1 MSNDDPDADGF
12 DLSSALQSGAAAV
25 RKTVAFLGIEREA
38 YVCEDCGTACERS
51 YAHDPARMAFDGGE
65 SPTWYCAE
73 CETHY
78 VRERTEADHAADL
91 YDRE

>member
-1 MSNDDPDADGF
+1 MSDDGDSDGF
-12 DLSSALQSGAAAV
+12 DLSSALESGAAAV
-25 RKTVAFLGIEREA
+25 RETVAFLGVEREA
-38 YVCEDCGTACERS
+38 HVCPDCQVACERS

-78 VRERTEADHAADL
+78 VRERTEEAHAVDL
-91 YDRE
+91 YGRE